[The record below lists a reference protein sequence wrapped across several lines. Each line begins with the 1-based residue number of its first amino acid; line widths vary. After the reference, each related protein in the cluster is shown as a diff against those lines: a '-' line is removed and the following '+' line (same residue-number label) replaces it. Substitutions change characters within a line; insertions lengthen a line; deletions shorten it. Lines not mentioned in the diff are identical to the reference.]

1 MGGSGKMMKLKSF
14 IIRKKRVLIGFFL
27 ILMLYLG
34 FVRIFLPD
42 PLFNTPVSLV
52 AEDKNEQLL
61 GAYIAADG
69 QWRFPYQLEV
79 PEKFRQAS
87 LCFEDKRFYLH
98 FGIDPIAT
106 GRAIYQN
113 LRSMKRVSGGST
125 ITMQVV
131 RMARNKVRNIL

>member
-34 FVRIFLPD
+34 FVRLFLPD

-69 QWRFPYQLEV
+69 QW
-79 PEKFRQAS
+79 
-87 LCFEDKRFYLH
+87 
-98 FGIDPIAT
+98 
-106 GRAIYQN
+106 
-113 LRSMKRVSGGST
+113 
-125 ITMQVV
+125 
-131 RMARNKVRNIL
+131 